1 VSSSQGP
8 DGALTS
14 TPDAVRAI
22 VVRDADGGP
31 AAGLEELELAS
42 PVDGELLLDVAFS
55 SVNYKDAIAL
65 SGRPGVLRS
74 RPMIP
79 GIDAVGSVLE
89 SGHADWAIGDKVILN
104 GAGLGERRNG
114 GLAARALVPAASAVR
129 LPDGWSPRDAAA
141 VGTAGFTAALSVL
154 ALRRDLAPDAG
165 EVLVTGAA
173 GGVGSFAIAL
183 LAALGYRVTASTG
196 RPADQGSR
204 LRALGASDVI
214 DRSELSELSGK
225 PLQSARWA
233 GVVDSVGS
241 STLVG
246 ALAQTRYGG
255 VVTACGL
262 AGGADLPGT
271 VMPFI
276 LRAVSLIGINSVDAP
291 QAARLQA
298 WRLLADQLDADVISS
313 IAPRTIGL
321 ADAIPLA
328 VDVLAGTVAGRVVI
342 DVRS

>member
-1 VSSSQGP
+1 M
-8 DGALTS
+8 
-14 TPDAVRAI
+14 RAI

-31 AAGLEELELAS
+31 VAAVEEFELPS
-42 PVDGELLLDVAFS
+42 PGEGELMLDVSFS

-79 GIDAVGSVLE
+79 GIDAVGTVQQSL
-89 SGHADWAIGDKVILN
+89 HPDWATGDQVILN
-104 GAGLGERRNG
+104 GAGLGERLNG
-114 GLAARALVPAASAVR
+114 GLAARAIVPAASAVR
-129 LPDGWSPRDAAA
+129 LPDGWSHRDAAA

-154 ALRRDLAPDAG
+154 ALRRDVALDAG

-173 GGVGSFAIAL
+173 GGVGSFAVAL
-183 LAALGYRVTASTG
+183 LASLGYRVVASTG
-196 RPADQGSR
+196 RPEEQGAR
-204 LRALGASDVI
+204 LRGLGATDVL
-214 DRSELSELSGK
+214 DRRELAEHSGK
-225 PLQSARWA
+225 PLQRARWA

-246 ALAQTRYGG
+246 ALAQTKYGG
-255 VVTACGL
+255 VVTGCGL

-291 QAARLQA
+291 YVARLDA
-298 WRLLADQLDADVISS
+298 WRLLAEKLDLEVVGS
-313 IAPRTIGL
+313 IAPRTVGL

-328 VDVLAGTVAGRVVI
+328 ADVLAGTVAGRVVV